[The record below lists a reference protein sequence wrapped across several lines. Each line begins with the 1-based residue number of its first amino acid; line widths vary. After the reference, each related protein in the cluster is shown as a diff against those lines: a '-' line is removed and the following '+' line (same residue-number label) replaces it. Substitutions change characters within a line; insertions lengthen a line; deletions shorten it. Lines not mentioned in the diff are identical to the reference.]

1 MLHTDSKKLQI
12 SLIDKL
18 FTDINKIYEY
28 DEIKEFSRNE
38 LKDNYTDGKLSG
50 VINKMLNKNIIF
62 RLGTGKYKLK
72 PKNDDINANTKHIIN
87 QCLIKTINSIEN
99 DLSNINAIKLNK
111 EDYEVFIK
119 IKNILEDLKDLKN
132 YE

>member
-72 PKNDDINANTKHIIN
+72 PENDDINGNTKHIIN
-87 QCLIKTINSIEN
+87 QCLVKTINSIEN